1 MNVTNT
7 KIQCAKITKFHEII
21 KYYKCHFAKKINNDN
36 AAICQYI
43 IQTLTYFYF
52 FVWLFFFNFV
62 KSVINVQRDVD
73 FICKD
78 YPNLK
83 CFR

>member
-1 MNVTNT
+1 MI
-7 KIQCAKITKFHEII
+7 IQ
-21 KYYKCHFAKKINNDN
+21 D
-36 AAICQYI
+36 I

-62 KSVINVQRDVD
+62 KSVINVPVDVD

-83 CFR
+83 CFTMIVEPIFLI